1 MKNRMKK
8 VLIALDYDPTAQKV
22 AETGFSMAKAMNAEV
37 ILLHVMVEPVYY
49 STPEFSP
56 LIQFSGFIERGKKLS
71 VGLEELQ
78 KAIQDF
84 LDKSKHHLGDK
95 TIQTLV
101 EEGDIAESIIKTAK
115 ETHADIIVVGS
126 HSKKWLENILMG
138 SVTERPKTATNATGH
153 NDTIVILH
161 CFKSLEFVK
170 PFVLKIVL
178 RYIVFLEKPNTK
190 VQKKRISFHNK
201 YHSVS

>member
-138 SVTERPKTATNATGH
+138 SVTEK
-153 NDTIVILH
+153 
-161 CFKSLEFVK
+161 
-170 PFVLKIVL
+170 VL
-178 RYIVFLEKPNTK
+178 RHTTIPLFIVPT
-190 VQKKRISFHNK
+190 KKRN
-201 YHSVS
+201 